1 MRKEGILMKT
11 EKESKKRT
19 KEQRLIEKAERA
31 KKYNLATTWQL
42 VLFPA
47 NTAAG
52 VLFMMLMMSVSYFAA
67 GVVGL
72 GTVIASVLIT
82 GSRIFDA
89 ITDPILGF
97 ILDRLNGR
105 FGKVRPFLIIGY
117 LLMSAST
124 LTMFFT
130 AHHVPEGIRLIYF
143 ILLYVIYTL
152 GYAFVSVGGSSAGP
166 IITNDPKQRPLLGGL
181 GTIYATLFGVIIGM
195 LTPLYLVPKYGG
207 YNSAGLFQ
215 EFVIIVVIAAGVLY
229 AISIAAI
236 WKKDQI
242 ENFGVGD
249 SKHQSIKLKDVWPIL
264 KGNRPLQMFALSAV
278 ADKLAIT
285 ISTNAVIGI
294 MLYGIILGDYSLS
307 GFVLPF
313 SMIFNIIGVIIA
325 VRYAGKVGLKKAF
338 VTAAWGC
345 IIINASLFTLLLL
358 GNPTQ
363 IGLDNIG
370 FMTIGFFSL
379 VLLAAG
385 FSTMA
390 NATCGPMLPDIVDYQ
405 TYKTGQF
412 VPGTLATLYAF
423 IDKGISSISPMIVG
437 LAVAVIGFKDAFPDV
452 DTPYSNSI
460 FWTTLFLAYF
470 TITVGYSIS
479 VIAMK
484 FYPLTKEK
492 MEEIQTELKA
502 RRDNLETGE
511 QQKIL
516 P

>member
-1 MRKEGILMKT
+1 
-11 EKESKKRT
+11 
-19 KEQRLIEKAERA
+19 
-31 KKYNLATTWQL
+31 
-42 VLFPA
+42 
-47 NTAAG
+47 
-52 VLFMMLMMSVSYFAA
+52 
-67 GVVGL
+67 
-72 GTVIASVLIT
+72 
-82 GSRIFDA
+82 
-89 ITDPILGF
+89 
-97 ILDRLNGR
+97 
-105 FGKVRPFLIIGY
+105 
-117 LLMSAST
+117 
-124 LTMFFT
+124 
-130 AHHVPEGIRLIYF
+130 
-143 ILLYVIYTL
+143 
-152 GYAFVSVGGSSAGP
+152 
-166 IITNDPKQRPLLGGL
+166 
-181 GTIYATLFGVIIGM
+181 
-195 LTPLYLVPKYGG
+195 
-207 YNSAGLFQ
+207 
-215 EFVIIVVIAAGVLY
+215 
-229 AISIAAI
+229 
-236 WKKDQI
+236 
-242 ENFGVGD
+242 
-249 SKHQSIKLKDVWPIL
+249 
-264 KGNRPLQMFALSAV
+264 
-278 ADKLAIT
+278 
-285 ISTNAVIGI
+285 
-294 MLYGIILGDYSLS
+294 
-307 GFVLPF
+307 
-313 SMIFNIIGVIIA
+313 MIFNIIGVIIA